1 MDALEDFHRM
11 LYVFACVS
19 EKCIATQCV
28 RVFRALVQDKNS
40 MVNFLSDHD
49 YNQICKKTDEELET
63 TKWSKYLFDDCEED
77 DCDVEETKED
87 SIFLEEFLIETDE
100 E

>member
-19 EKCIATQCV
+19 ENCIATQCV
-28 RVFRALVQDKNS
+28 RVFRALVQDKNP

-77 DCDVEETKED
+77 DYDVEESKED
-87 SIFLEEFLIETDE
+87 
-100 E
+100 